1 MLITVGLVSL
11 SIIWILIIRGLIKSR
26 SDKELWGKELE
37 DE

>member
-1 MLITVGLVSL
+1 MSITIGIVLLFV
-11 SIIWILIIRGLIKSR
+11 IWMFIIRGLVKSP